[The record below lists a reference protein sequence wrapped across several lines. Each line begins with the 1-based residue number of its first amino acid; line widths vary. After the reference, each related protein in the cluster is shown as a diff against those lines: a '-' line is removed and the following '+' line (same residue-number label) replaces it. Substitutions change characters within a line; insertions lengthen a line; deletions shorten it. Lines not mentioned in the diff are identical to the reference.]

1 VLPLAFNLEGV
12 KVLVVGA
19 GHVGAHKAA
28 QCLASGAR
36 VSVIATAVTGA
47 MPTNVDRFERRAYV
61 SGDLE
66 GFSLVIAATG
76 NAQVNDQIVNEA
88 KQRGLWLNVVDD
100 PLRSNFYFMALL
112 HRGEVTV
119 AVTTSGASPALSQE
133 LRDRVAA
140 VVPEGVAHVAAVL
153 RAERQELHDA
163 GVSTEGIDWRHRVRQ
178 LLGEADC

>member
-12 KVLVVGA
+12 NVLVVGA
-19 GHVGAHKAA
+19 GRVGAHKAA

-36 VSVIATAVTGA
+36 VSVIATSVTGSL
-47 MPTNVDRFERRAYV
+47 PTNLDRFQRRAYV

-76 NAQVNDQIVNEA
+76 DAEVNDQIVHEA

-100 PLRSNFYFMALL
+100 PKRSNFYFMALL

-119 AVTTSGASPALSQE
+119 AVTTRGASPALSQE

-140 VVPEGVAHVAAVL
+140 VMPEGVAHAAEVL
-153 RAERQELHDA
+153 RAERQELHDSGA
-163 GVSTEGIDWRHRVRQ
+163 STEGINWRHRVRE
-178 LLGEADC
+178 LLGEVIS